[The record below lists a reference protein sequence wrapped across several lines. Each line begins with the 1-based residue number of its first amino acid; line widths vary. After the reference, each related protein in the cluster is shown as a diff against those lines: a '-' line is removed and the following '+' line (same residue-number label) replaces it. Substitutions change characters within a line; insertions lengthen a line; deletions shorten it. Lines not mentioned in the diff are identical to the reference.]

1 MSRHPDP
8 VPGRRVPKGA
18 GDCDIDILL
27 VNPMVSYRT
36 DVNVGTMG
44 VPEDYLVR
52 CINPGLLSIATWL
65 EHRGRSVAILDFQ
78 DDSSARPLQEFLAR
92 HRPRV
97 VGVSC
102 MTGFAYLHAL
112 ELADRVRGL
121 APQTMIV
128 FGGQHVGPQ
137 ALDVLRDGAQIDV
150 VALYEGEEVTDALI
164 DVAADRRDLADIPG
178 IAWRADG
185 NLVINQSYPQLL
197 PLEEI
202 PPLRYDLYPRFQTF
216 MPYVEESRGCYAR
229 CEYCITPFTNNYRIR
244 RKSAARI
251 LQEVD
256 HVQDLWGTSR
266 SGETIAML
274 AATFGVQLG
283 ETLELMSGLAAR
295 PVRWSTEI
303 RADSKLLDHL
313 GTMNDSGISN
323 LFVGMES
330 ASSTQLAR
338 MDKTRKAEDYLD
350 RMRAM
355 LANAAQYDNLLLKV
369 GLLLYVGESAQT
381 MRETLGFLLSVQE
394 HVRWVSVSPLFVF
407 GGTPLHKR
415 FDEYAARYGSSLHS
429 DGFWKA
435 SRTFPCNVSPEFDFN
450 ASVEA
455 ARFIERIFRDHTVF
469 ERVFTR
475 ADDVPQG
482 IW

>member
-1 MSRHPDP
+1 
-8 VPGRRVPKGA
+8 
-18 GDCDIDILL
+18 
-27 VNPMVSYRT
+27 MVSYRT

-65 EHRGRSVAILDFQ
+65 DHRGRSVAILDFL

-112 ELADRVRGL
+112 ELADHVRKL
-121 APQTMIV
+121 APLTMIV

-164 DVAADRRDLADIPG
+164 DVTADRRDLVDIPG
-178 IAWRADG
+178 IAWRGDG
-185 NLVINQSYPQLL
+185 TLVINQSYPRLL
-197 PLEEI
+197 PLKEI

-216 MPYVEESRGCYAR
+216 MPFVEESRGCYAR
-229 CEYCITPFTNNYRIR
+229 CEYCVTPFTNNYRIR
-244 RKSAARI
+244 RKPAARI

-256 HVQDLWGTSR
+256 HVKDLWGTSR

-274 AATFGVQLG
+274 AATFGVQVG
-283 ETLELMSGLAAR
+283 ETLELMSGLATR
-295 PVRWSTEI
+295 SIRWSTEI

-313 GTMNDSGISN
+313 GAMNDSGIAN

-338 MDKTRKAEDYLD
+338 MDKTRKAEDYLH

-355 LANAAQYDNLLLKV
+355 LANAAQYDNLLLKI
-369 GLLLYVGESAQT
+369 GLLLYIGESAQT
-381 MRETLGFLLSVQE
+381 MQETLGFLLSVQK
-394 HVRWVSVSPLFVF
+394 HIRWVSVSPLFVF
-407 GGTPLHKR
+407 GGTPLHKH

-429 DGFWKA
+429 DGFWTA

-455 ARFIERIFRDHTVF
+455 ARFIERIFREPAVF

-475 ADDVPQG
+475 ADDVPRG